1 MSSKWTRL
9 LVEVG
14 LGIDQHGQD
23 PTKAAIKAIKDAIQR
38 VCIPYIVERQL
49 IRSNTIKLEVTIG
62 IPYPDKVDIE
72 RIKKEIPLEGKVV
85 FNIVEGG
92 LKSRCVLVPELG
104 DKSDEMI
111 IAVAS
116 ITIYIDTQRLS
127 RCQ

>member
-1 MSSKWTRL
+1 MSNKWTRL

-23 PTKAAIKAIKDAIQR
+23 PTKAAIKAIKNAVQR

-62 IPYPDKVDIE
+62 IPYPDKVDIG
-72 RIKKEIPLEGKVV
+72 RIKKEIPLEGEVI

-116 ITIYIDTQRLS
+116 ITIYINTQRLS
-127 RCQ
+127 RC